1 MDIDAILLDLGNV
14 VLGVD
19 FRRVFDCWSELS
31 QVPSERFYS
40 RWSIDAAYKEHEKG
54 LIDFETYSDHL
65 SQKFQ
70 ISLTQDQ
77 WSKGWNE
84 LWTQPIKSTVDLLPE
99 LASKFE
105 LYALSNTN
113 LIHADFF
120 KKEYQPE
127 LSDFHKIY
135 ISNEIGL
142 RKPDVECFEYI
153 CEETRVSP
161 EKVFFLDDTL
171 EHIAGAKS
179 FGINAEQVTSE
190 LGADQILKRTLGL

>member
-1 MDIDAILLDLGNV
+1 M
-14 VLGVD
+14 
-19 FRRVFDCWSELS
+19 
-31 QVPSERFYS
+31 
-40 RWSIDAAYKEHEKG
+40 
-54 LIDFETYSDHL
+54 
-65 SQKFQ
+65 
-70 ISLTQDQ
+70 
-77 WSKGWNE
+77 
-84 LWTQPIKSTVDLLPE
+84 DLLPE

-153 CEETRVSP
+153 CEEIRVSP

-171 EHIAGAKS
+171 EHIAGAKT